1 MTLGVLLAHV
11 AARWAAT
18 RTPTCGWV
26 PDESETEMTEHL
38 HHISHTHDTGYGIST
53 TFTCTGDR
61 TSPCHQYPPDD
72 AKMETW
78 GEDDR
83 DVFVAH
89 DECWIKPWME
99 DADCAVLCGPDGEPV
114 SSGPI
119 NATWGGECVEWEYAK
134 EVTE

>member
-1 MTLGVLLAHV
+1 
-11 AARWAAT
+11 
-18 RTPTCGWV
+18 
-26 PDESETEMTEHL
+26 MTEHL
-38 HHISHTHDTGYGIST
+38 HYISHTHDTGYGISS

-83 DVFVAH
+83 DVFVAGRDVFVAH

-99 DADCAVLCGPDGEPV
+99 DADCAEECGPDGAPV
-114 SSGPI
+114 RPGPI
-119 NATWGGECVEWEYAK
+119 NVTWNGDCVEWEYAK
-134 EVTE
+134 EATA